1 MGRPIRNRSDRCS
14 KKHSTPNPPPHYAL
28 LVALTICPPNVVVR
42 SRLPAFLRPW
52 CAATVVALTAVFWIG
67 CASEPTTPSIM
78 SHLAGHVSVNSAID
92 STADYSNF
100 RVLVAAGRE
109 RRIDTL
115 GYTTTN
121 RDGHF
126 AMPVVAPERGI
137 YLLTI
142 WGRDGRQRLLTT
154 EYVVANGDSATLDVT
169 FPIRRPIV
177 PIRSPENAALL
188 TYRNTMALHRQALM
202 QRIQRAQYGENA
214 MMQSI
219 RQTSSILW
227 GMRTTYDSTYATELA
242 SVESLALLEGWNDS
256 LVVERSRRIESSN
269 PRFVEAARI
278 GRRAMARFGGQDA
291 ALALLDDFDTR
302 AATPDQTAGL
312 YAVRIQTHLDSLE
325 QEQALAT
332 ADRLQNEFPG
342 SPWAAW
348 ADRAAYEAE
357 TLLPGLTAPDFSVRT
372 MDGDSL
378 SLADLRGHP
387 VLLEFYRPGD
397 DLYTQQMSTR
407 NALYAATR
415 TDSVAF
421 LSISLQPDT
430 LLNRAFFEGRRLP
443 GLHVI
448 APGGADDP
456 LPQTYN
462 IAAVPTRYLI
472 GPDGRIV
479 DKYVGS
485 ALVAVQDDL
494 ARLRTSPPAAVSAS
508 PAPSAP

>member
-1 MGRPIRNRSDRCS
+1 M
-14 KKHSTPNPPPHYAL
+14 
-28 LVALTICPPNVVVR
+28 VR

-52 CAATVVALTAVFWIG
+52 CAATVVALTAVFWTG
-67 CASEPTTPSIM
+67 CASEPTTPSVQG
-78 SHLAGHVSVNSAID
+78 HLSGQVSVNSVVD

-100 RVLVAAGRE
+100 RVLVAAGRQ

-115 GYTTTN
+115 GHTTTN

-126 AMPVVAPERGI
+126 ATPVVASERGI

-169 FPIRRPIV
+169 FPLRQPIV

-256 LVVERSRRIESSN
+256 LVVERSRHIAPSN

-278 GRRAMARFGGQDA
+278 GRRAMARFGGQEA
-291 ALALLDDFDTR
+291 ALALLDDFAAR
-302 AATPDQTAGL
+302 ATTDDQKAGL
-312 YAVRIQTHLDSLE
+312 HAVRIQTHLDSLQ
-325 QEQALAT
+325 QEEALAT
-332 ADRLQNEFPG
+332 ASRLQAEFPD
-342 SPWAAW
+342 SPWADW

-357 TLLPGLTAPDFSVRT
+357 TLLPGLPAPGIAVRT
-372 MDGDSL
+372 LEGDSL
-378 SLADLRGHP
+378 SLERLQGHP

-397 DLYTQQMSTR
+397 ALYAQQMPTR
-407 NALYAATR
+407 NALYTATR
-415 TDSVAF
+415 IDSVAF

-443 GLHVI
+443 GHHVI
-448 APGGADDP
+448 APGGPQDP
-456 LPQTYN
+456 LIQTYN
-462 IAAVPTRYLI
+462 IAEVPTRYLI

-494 ARLRTSPPAAVSAS
+494 ARLRKSSPAPPAAP